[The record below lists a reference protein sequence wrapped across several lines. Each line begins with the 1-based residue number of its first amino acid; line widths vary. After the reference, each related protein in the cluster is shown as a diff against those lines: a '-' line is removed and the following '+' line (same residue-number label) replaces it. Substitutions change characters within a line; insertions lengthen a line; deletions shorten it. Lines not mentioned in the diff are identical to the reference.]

1 MAEYSLIRPVGFYF
15 KVEFP
20 DLPNGGDEIYFQEVG
35 GITMELETESVKNGG
50 ENRFT
55 QLLPTR
61 TKYPNLSLKRSLK
74 VSSSLIDWSKDT
86 IQNFNKNP
94 IVEPRTVMV
103 KLLNDQGDPL
113 VAYNFVNA
121 YPVKWAITDFN
132 AQDSK
137 LVIETLDL
145 YYQYFTIL

>member
-1 MAEYSLIRPVGFYF
+1 MAEYSLVRPVGFYF

-20 DLPNGGDEIYFQEVG
+20 DLPNGNEEIYFQEVG
-35 GITMELETESVKNGG
+35 GINMELETEPVKNGG

-74 VSSSLIDWSKDT
+74 VSSSLVDWCKDT

-103 KLLNDQGDPL
+103 KLLNDKGDPL

>member
-20 DLPNGGDEIYFQEVG
+20 DLTNGDDEIFFQEVG
-35 GITMELETESVKNGG
+35 GITMELETEAVNNGV
-50 ENRFT
+50 ENSFT

-74 VSSSLIDWSKDT
+74 VSSSLVDWCKGT
-86 IQNFNKNP
+86 IQNFNKKP
-94 IVEPRTVMV
+94 FVEPRTVLV
-103 KLLNDQGDPL
+103 KLLNDKGEPL
-113 VAYNFVNA
+113 VTYNFVNA

-132 AQDSK
+132 AQESK
-137 LVIETLDL
+137 IVIETLDL
-145 YYQYFTIL
+145 YYQYFTTL